1 VARKSHWKCH
11 SGARTIKEGY
21 IIMPKAIPKILQRIL
36 LVIGLLA
43 LLVLII
49 ELGISIA
56 ATMHGNTPKRVI
68 HTTAGPYA
76 LTVNLYDY
84 PANAGFTL
92 PFSIQAQPSQSLTY
106 SVFSIPTGDIHAT
119 PVRASIGPDAS
130 HQGSIQ
136 GDAEITVQGPW
147 ALRITVNGPSG
158 QGTVDVPIVATAP
171 PAIPNWLGWFIG
183 SIPLVIL
190 ILFLVLQ
197 GRGRKNTPVV
207 TTPTDEQSVESP
219 NQQESSVP

>member
-1 VARKSHWKCH
+1 MS
-11 SGARTIKEGY
+11 TT
-21 IIMPKAIPKILQRIL
+21 IPKLFQRIL

-43 LLVLII
+43 LIVLII
-49 ELGISIA
+49 ELGISIS
-56 ATMHGNTPKRVI
+56 ATTHGNTPKRVI

-92 PFSIQAQPSQSLTY
+92 PFSIQAQSAQSLTY
-106 SVFSIPTGDIHAT
+106 SVFSIPTGDIPAT

-130 HQGSIQ
+130 HMGGIQ

-147 ALRITVNGPSG
+147 VLRITVNGSAG

-183 SIPLVIL
+183 SIPLIIL

-197 GRGRKNTPVV
+197 GRGRQKTPIV
-207 TTPTDEQSVESP
+207 TTLTNGQTVEAQD
-219 NQQESSVP
+219 QQESSVGRV